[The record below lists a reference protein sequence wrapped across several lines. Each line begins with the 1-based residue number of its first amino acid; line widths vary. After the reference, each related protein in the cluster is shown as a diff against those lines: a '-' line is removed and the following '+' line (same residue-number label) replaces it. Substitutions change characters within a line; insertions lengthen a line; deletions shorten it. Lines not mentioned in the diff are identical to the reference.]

1 MQKYNISSALASEEA
16 RLRLFFDP
24 DDHPENTLK
33 AFQEFIQRF
42 ELRYDGY
49 PPKIS
54 LEAAIE
60 RWKILEATLENPSPK
75 ANLIFANTL
84 KHTTK
89 YEIFWESIHQGDY
102 TRTGVW
108 LHQRRKRGKMH
119 SGKILFI
126 TNSAYYKPTENLTL
140 KHFHFRSNIQKYS
153 ETFIAFYNRVLLEAE
168 QRNFKCTAKSCA
180 AEDTAVRGQICQEIL
195 KKSWD
200 LDTLQREGMK
210 MERAARGGAEINGED
225 IYKMGAFSF
234 KSLKDK

>member
-1 MQKYNISSALASEEA
+1 MSAEIQHKFCVSKWRSSLVSF
-16 RLRLFFDP
+16 LRPRWSSWKHFKGFSGVYS
-24 DDHPENTLK
+24 
-33 AFQEFIQRF
+33 AFWI
-42 ELRYDGY
+42 D
-49 PPKIS
+49 PPKVP

-140 KHFHFRSNIQKYS
+140 KHFHFRSNIQKDS
-153 ETFIAFYNRVLLEAE
+153 ETFIAFCNRVLLEAE
-168 QRNFKCTAKSCA
+168 QRNFKCTAESCA
-180 AEDTAVRGQICQEIL
+180 AEDTAVRGQIRQE
-195 KKSWD
+195 
-200 LDTLQREGMK
+200 TLIHG
-210 MERAARGGAEINGED
+210 I
-225 IYKMGAFSF
+225 
-234 KSLKDK
+234 

>member
-42 ELRYDGY
+42 ELRYDALY
-49 PPKIS
+49 PDPPKVS

-84 KHTTK
+84 KHTTN
-89 YEIFWESIHQGDY
+89 YQIFWESIHQGDY

-108 LHQRRKRGKMH
+108 LHQRRKQGKMH
-119 SGKILFI
+119 SGKIVFI
-126 TNSAYYKPTENLTL
+126 TNSAYYKPTGNLTL
-140 KHFHFRSNIQKYS
+140 KHFHFRSNIQKDS
-153 ETFIAFYNRVLLEAE
+153 ETFIAFCNRVLLEAE
-168 QRNFKCTAKSCA
+168 HCNFKCT
-180 AEDTAVRGQICQEIL
+180 AEDTAVRDQIIIGLESNDICQEAL
-195 KKSWD
+195 KKPWD
-200 LDTLQREGMK
+200 LDTLRREGMK
-210 MERAARGGAEINGED
+210 MESAC
-225 IYKMGAFSF
+225 
-234 KSLKDK
+234 